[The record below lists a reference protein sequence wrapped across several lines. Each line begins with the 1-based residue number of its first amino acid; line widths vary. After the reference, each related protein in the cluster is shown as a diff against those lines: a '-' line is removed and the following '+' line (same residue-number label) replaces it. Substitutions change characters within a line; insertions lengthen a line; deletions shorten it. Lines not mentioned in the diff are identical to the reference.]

1 MHRINNKG
9 KLPGDSANFIINAT
23 KVQVSISQKRLA
35 QIKDTSTGGLDTG
48 AQKTQTFLFDIFN
61 KSLLNNI
68 CRALKCKTFLF

>member
-1 MHRINNKG
+1 M
-9 KLPGDSANFIINAT
+9 IINE
-23 KVQVSISQKRLA
+23 VSESLKKIGQDALYCFDST
-35 QIKDTSTGGLDTG
+35 KDTSTGGLDTE